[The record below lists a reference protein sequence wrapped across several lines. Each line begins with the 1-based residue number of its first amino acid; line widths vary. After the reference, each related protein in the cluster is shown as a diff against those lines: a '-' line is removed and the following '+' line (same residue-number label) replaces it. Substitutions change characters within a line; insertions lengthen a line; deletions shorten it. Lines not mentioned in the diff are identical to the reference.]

1 MRLKKGI
8 YLFWGI
14 MDLLG
19 LISYAALAI
28 NDGRVP
34 FITDIFRFQDS
45 ITQYGAAG
53 GLVIWM
59 IIQFMSGVLLRLTL
73 FYSAWSFICKTE
85 INTLFF
91 IFQEMLRIIT
101 FTASIPLLI
110 LLVTA
115 TGTGSAGIIFFIF
128 AVTEILKIASII
140 WCKKHK
146 IPRA

>member
-34 FITDIFRFQDS
+34 FITDIIRFQDS

-91 IFQEMLRIIT
+91 MFQEMLRIIT
-101 FTASIPLLI
+101 FTASIPFLI

-128 AVTEILKIASII
+128 AAAEILKIASIV
-140 WCKKHK
+140 WCKKYK